1 MITLK
6 LIKGLSYTGWVNAT
20 KKNPYVT
27 VEDEAIAEKAVASGY
42 FEIVSSVPAQ
52 EPAEAA
58 EAAEP
63 EPAYGGKTLAEMTKS
78 EIETFATYK
87 NVSLKGITKKT
98 AMIAALKKAL
108 PDEDLSGEI
117 KYGSPTIVELQDN

>member
-1 MITLK
+1 
-6 LIKGLSYTGWVNAT
+6 
-20 KKNPYVT
+20 
-27 VEDEAIAEKAVASGY
+27 
-42 FEIVSSVPAQ
+42 
-52 EPAEAA
+52 
-58 EAAEP
+58 
-63 EPAYGGKTLAEMTKS
+63 MTKS